1 MLIMMALARTVK
13 NVIWMIKKLVE
24 VVILT
29 IEFADW
35 FIKTGANLFVKAL
48 VGTLIVIG
56 IIISIS
62 AFSMIIGLIII

>member
-13 NVIWMIKKLVE
+13 FVIWMIKKLVE
-24 VVILT
+24 VVALT

-62 AFSMIIGLIII
+62 AFWTIVGLIII

>member
-13 NVIWMIKKLVE
+13 FVIWMIKKLVE

-29 IEFADW
+29 IEFVDW

-62 AFSMIIGLIII
+62 AFWTIVGLIII